1 MGPAVARGAGLT
13 NFDAMDRN
21 SALKKCRA
29 LCARQER
36 CAQDLRMRLEEW
48 DLAEGDIVFVLSGL
62 QKEDFLNETRYA
74 EAFAVGHF
82 RQKGWG
88 KRMIREALLSK
99 GIPERLVAAGL
110 NAIEEDEY
118 GTVLAGLVR
127 KRFRMEK
134 EPDKFIRGQRV
145 IRYLIGRGWEADAVR
160 RAVAAMP
167 KR

>member
-1 MGPAVARGAGLT
+1 MQELRLKLEAWELSEHDIGP
-13 NFDAMDRN
+13 
-21 SALKKCRA
+21 
-29 LCARQER
+29 
-36 CAQDLRMRLEEW
+36 
-48 DLAEGDIVFVLSGL
+48 VLSKL
-62 QKEDFLNETRYA
+62 QKEDFLNEARYA

-110 NAIEEDEY
+110 NAIEGDEY
-118 GTVLAGLVR
+118 GTVLSGLVR

-134 EPDKFIRGQRV
+134 EPDKFIREQRV
-145 IRYLIGRGWEADAVR
+145 IRYLIGRGWEADDVR
-160 RAVAAMP
+160 RAIAAMP